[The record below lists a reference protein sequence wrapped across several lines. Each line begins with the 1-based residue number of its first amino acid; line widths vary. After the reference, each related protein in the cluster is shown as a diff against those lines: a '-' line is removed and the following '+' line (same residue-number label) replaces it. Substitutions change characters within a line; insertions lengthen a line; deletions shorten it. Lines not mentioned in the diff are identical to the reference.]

1 MTARLEAPAKY
12 RSDVNV
18 WVDEAIWG
26 HRLYNDQT
34 PWLILLEFLAV
45 FRNRNEDGLALNE
58 PRPNGRHESFSYRVP
73 RLVPLRQLVFNNP
86 HIHFIEATEHADPE
100 RWRSWRETYAGDD
113 DIGYLQER
121 FDSFSHLA
129 RVVEFFQSTAVE
141 PHRKRRWSSRFVFPY
156 GPDCL
161 YADLPTNV
169 HGSPDRRF
177 FARGGELLYLMLNRS
192 GAGSDIKKRISKV
205 LLRKGGAW
213 DRVAQSLLPEDSQ
226 SNSDTVSSR
235 IGYLPY
241 AERPEYKALG
251 ETWQRLLRLDL
262 PGEAL
267 FDPLM
272 RLSALHMLLYAL
284 RRANE
289 ELGDSSEPR
298 FVLEIASP
306 QRSTLFELSAE
317 SLGANRMLPRRAVR
331 AYVDSAKADERWQ
344 SALQAQLPADAARE
358 YLEQR
363 FHWDSDDGPPSGDPE
378 TIFRALRD
386 YAEKRH
392 QQHVAKVHLEWAR
405 QIGLAVSRRGVGTW
419 YSPDDSL
426 LKALVM
432 CTVDERR
439 EEYHRFLSKLYD
451 RFRLVVG
458 APEAER
464 AFRRL
469 PTDQNVFT
477 RNTQRLEERL
487 RTLGL
492 LRRLSDD
499 CAYVEN
505 PFWNPHDEK

>member
-1 MTARLEAPAKY
+1 MTARLEAPAKF
-12 RSDVNV
+12 RQDVNV

-45 FRNRNEDGLALNE
+45 FRDRDELGLALKE
-58 PRPNGRHESFSYRVP
+58 PRPDGGHESFSYKVP
-73 RLVPLRQLVFNNP
+73 RLVPLRHLVFNNP
-86 HIHFIEATEHADPE
+86 HLHFIEANEHADLE
-100 RWRSWRETYAGDD
+100 RWRSLSKTYAGDD
-113 DIGYLQER
+113 DIGYLQGR
-121 FDSFSHLA
+121 FKSFSHFA
-129 RVVEFFQSTAVE
+129 RVVEFFQTTAVE
-141 PHRKRRWSSRFVFPY
+141 PHRQRRWSSRFVFPY
-156 GPDCL
+156 GPQCL
-161 YADLPTNV
+161 YADLPTRIQA
-169 HGSPDRRF
+169 SPDRRF
-177 FARGGELLYLMLNRS
+177 FARGGELLYLMLSRS
-192 GAGSDIKKRISKV
+192 GAGGDIAARISEV

-213 DRVAQSLLPEDSQ
+213 DRVIRSLLPEDSNMNGD
-226 SNSDTVSSR
+226 SVVSR

-241 AERPEYKALG
+241 AERPEYGDLA

-272 RLSALHMLLYAL
+272 RLSALHMLLYVL

-289 ELGDSSEPR
+289 ELGDETEPR
-298 FVLEIASP
+298 FVLEVAAP
-306 QRSTLFELSAE
+306 RKSTLFELSVE
-317 SLGANRMLPRRAVR
+317 SLGANRMLPRRAVH
-331 AYVDSAKADERWQ
+331 AYVDSAKADSRWQ
-344 SALQAQLPADAARE
+344 TALQAHLPADAARG
-358 YLEQR
+358 YIEQR
-363 FHWDSDDGPPSGDPE
+363 FQWDSDDGPPGGDPD
-378 TIFRALRD
+378 TIFRTLRD

-439 EEYHRFLSKLYD
+439 EEYHRFLAKLYD
-451 RFRLVVG
+451 RFRLVIG

-464 AFRRL
+464 AFGRL

-477 RNTQRLEERL
+477 QNTHRLEQRL

-505 PFWNPHDEK
+505 PFRYSP

>member
-1 MTARLEAPAKY
+1 MARLEAPAKY
-12 RSDVNV
+12 RRDVNV

-45 FRNRNEDGLALNE
+45 FRHREALGVALE
-58 PRPNGRHESFSYRVP
+58 GPRSDGRHENFTYFVP

-86 HIHFIEATEHADPE
+86 HIHFIEASVPGDVE
-100 RWRSWRETYAGDD
+100 RWNSFRKTYTGDD
-113 DIGYLQER
+113 DVKYLQER
-121 FDSFSHLA
+121 VRSFSHLA

-141 PHRKRRWSSRFVFPY
+141 RHRKRRWSSRFVFPY

-161 YADLPTNV
+161 YADLPTDIT
-169 HGSPDRRF
+169 GSPDRRF

-192 GAGSDIKKRISKV
+192 GARSEIAKRISEV
-205 LLRKGGAW
+205 LLREGGPW
-213 DRVAQSLLPEDSQ
+213 DRVVRSLLPEDAVV
-226 SNSDTVSSR
+226 DADAVSSK
-235 IGYLPY
+235 IGYLPF
-241 AERPEYKALG
+241 AERPEYEALG
-251 ETWQRLLRLDL
+251 ETWQRLLHLDL

-289 ELGDSSEPR
+289 ELGDDREPR
-298 FVLEIASP
+298 FVLEIAAP
-306 QRSTLFELSAE
+306 RKSTLFELSGE
-317 SLGANRMLPRRAVR
+317 SLGANRMLSRRAVR
-331 AYVDSAKADERWQ
+331 AYVESAKADDRWQ
-344 SALQAQLPADAARE
+344 AVLQAHLPSEAARE
-358 YLEQR
+358 YLEER
-363 FHWDSDDGPPSGDPE
+363 FHWDSADGPPSGDPE

-392 QQHVAKVHLEWAR
+392 QQHVSKVHLEWAR
-405 QIGLAVSRRGVGTW
+405 QIGLAVARRGVGTW

-432 CTVDERR
+432 CTVDEGR
-439 EEYHRFLSKLYD
+439 EEYHRFLSTLYE
-451 RFRLVVG
+451 RFRLVIG
-458 APEAER
+458 APEAEQ
-464 AFRRL
+464 AFGCL

-477 RNTQRLEERL
+477 QNTQRLEQRL

-505 PFWNPHDEK
+505 PFRNLP

>member
-1 MTARLEAPAKY
+1 MTARLEAPAQF
-12 RSDVNV
+12 RSDVKV

-45 FRNRNEDGLALNE
+45 FRDRDARGFALNE
-58 PRPNGRHESFSYRVP
+58 PRPDGGHESFRYYVP
-73 RLVPLRQLVFNNP
+73 RLIPLRQLVFNNP
-86 HIHFIEATEHADPE
+86 HLHYIEATENADPK
-100 RWRSWRETYAGDD
+100 RWSELRKTYAGDD
-113 DIGYLQER
+113 DISYLQGR
-121 FDSFSHLA
+121 FHSFSHFA

-141 PHRKRRWSSRFVFPY
+141 PHRQRRWSSRFMFPY
-156 GPDCL
+156 GPECL
-161 YADLPTNV
+161 YADLPTSV
-169 HGSPDRRF
+169 RASPDRRF
-177 FARGGELLYLMLNRS
+177 FARGGELLYLMLSRS
-192 GAGSDIKKRISKV
+192 AAGAHIAKRISEV

-213 DRVAQSLLPEDSQ
+213 DRVVHSLAPEDSHDD
-226 SNSDTVSSR
+226 SVSST

-241 AERPEYKALG
+241 AERPEYEALG

-267 FDPLM
+267 LDPLM
-272 RLSALHMLLYAL
+272 RLSALHILLYAL

-306 QRSTLFELSAE
+306 QKSTLFELSVE

-344 SALQAQLPADAARE
+344 AALQARLPADAARE
-358 YLEQR
+358 YLEER
-363 FHWDSDDGPPSGDPE
+363 FHWNSDAGPASGDPE
-378 TIFRALRD
+378 TMFHTLRD
-386 YAEKRH
+386 DAEKRH

-405 QIGLAVSRRGVGTW
+405 QIGLAVARRGVGIW

-432 CTVDERR
+432 CTIDEGR
-439 EEYHRFLSKLYD
+439 EEFHRFLSKLYD
-451 RFRLVVG
+451 RFRIVIG

-477 RNTQRLEERL
+477 RNTQRLEQRL

-505 PFWNPHDEK
+505 PFQKRS